1 MIKALRR
8 KFTAI
13 MMSMVALILLGIF
26 MTMLYTTKNNL
37 EKNSVE
43 MLEQAVSDR
52 KMPAEPKKGFD
63 NQPRGMRLAV
73 MVIELDGGG
82 YSVITNQST
91 LASDDDLPEIVEILA
106 QRKEDT
112 GIISE
117 YSLRYLKREIGGKTR
132 VALSD
137 TSMESG
143 IIRNLVIN
151 SLLIGAGA
159 LLLFFILSVLLAR
172 WAVRPV
178 EAAWLRQKQ
187 FVADASHELKTPLT
201 VILSNAEMLDET
213 TQPDKLKQRVEN
225 IHAEGIRMK
234 RLIEDLLS
242 LARSDYSPKQQ
253 SKEKCCL
260 SDIITES
267 VLLYESTV
275 FDEGKA
281 LNYVIAESV
290 YVMGFPARLRQL
302 ADILIDNA
310 KKYTDRGGIITI
322 SLSVSAK
329 KNALLT
335 VENTGNPIPQDE
347 LENIFRRFYR
357 VDKSRENHGGFGL
370 GLSIAE
376 SIAAEHKA
384 RLWAESDGG
393 KNVFKLLIATV

>member
-260 SDIITES
+260 SDIVTES
-267 VLLYESTV
+267 VLLYESTI

-322 SLSVSAK
+322 SLSVGAK

>member
-63 NQPRGMRLAV
+63 NPPRGMRLAV

-143 IIRNLVIN
+143 IIKNLVIN

-267 VLLYESTV
+267 VLLYESTI

-322 SLSVSAK
+322 SLSVGAK

>member
-1 MIKALRR
+1 M
-8 KFTAI
+8 
-13 MMSMVALILLGIF
+13 
-26 MTMLYTTKNNL
+26 
-37 EKNSVE
+37 
-43 MLEQAVSDR
+43 
-52 KMPAEPKKGFD
+52 
-63 NQPRGMRLAV
+63 
-73 MVIELDGGG
+73 
-82 YSVITNQST
+82 
-91 LASDDDLPEIVEILA
+91 
-106 QRKEDT
+106 
-112 GIISE
+112 
-117 YSLRYLKREIGGKTR
+117 
-132 VALSD
+132 
-137 TSMESG
+137 
-143 IIRNLVIN
+143 
-151 SLLIGAGA
+151 
-159 LLLFFILSVLLAR
+159 LFFILSVLLAR

-213 TQPDKLKQRVEN
+213 TQPDKLNQRVEN

-267 VLLYESTV
+267 VLLYESTI

-322 SLSVSAK
+322 SLSVGAK